1 MNTKTIIKQNKTKD
15 KKVTFI
21 CHHCQDVGLVYIES
35 WNQNSDGPFQI
46 ELVHHEDLVAMVA
59 EVIELKKERIKKVFK
74 YAYCVCCNSLLQ
86 APIDTVELSNKMK
99 KTMNRKNL

>member
-1 MNTKTIIKQNKTKD
+1 MNTKTKIKQNKIKD

-21 CHHCQDVGLVYIES
+21 CHHCQYVGLVYIES

-59 EVIELKKERIKKVFK
+59 EVIELKKITKLNVYK
-74 YAYCVCCNSLLQ
+74 YSYCVRCNSLLQ

>member
-1 MNTKTIIKQNKTKD
+1 MNTKTKIKQNKIKD

-21 CHHCQDVGLVYIES
+21 CHHCQYVGLVYIES

-59 EVIELKKERIKKVFK
+59 EVIELKKITKLNVYK
-74 YAYCVCCNSLLQ
+74 YAYCVRCNSLLQ